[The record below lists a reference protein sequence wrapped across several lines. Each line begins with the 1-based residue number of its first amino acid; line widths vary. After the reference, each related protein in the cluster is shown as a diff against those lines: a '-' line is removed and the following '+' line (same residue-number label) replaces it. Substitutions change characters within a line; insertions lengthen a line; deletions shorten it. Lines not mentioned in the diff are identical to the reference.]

1 MVCRL
6 IVLRY
11 TDNPDEHEKSFVG
24 NTILL
29 AQPKPQEIMQT
40 LPPSEADV
48 SKYMSVCFNS
58 YKLSRTHVSLRRH

>member
-11 TDNPDEHEKSFVG
+11 TDAPDEQEKSFVG

-29 AQPKPQEIMQT
+29 AQPRPEEIMQT
-40 LPPSEADV
+40 
-48 SKYMSVCFNS
+48 
-58 YKLSRTHVSLRRH
+58 RLRRH